1 MMRRACSEDSLRSCA
16 RAPICHGYTHG
27 PTLSTGR
34 MKDVSEVEPVM
45 AEAMESLERDDQ
57 LWLAACLEE
66 YSDLL
71 TYLHDH

>member
-1 MMRRACSEDSLRSCA
+1 
-16 RAPICHGYTHG
+16 
-27 PTLSTGR
+27 

-45 AEAMESLERDDQ
+45 AEATESLERDDQ
-57 LWLAACLEE
+57 LWLAACVEE